1 MSDKRKFVRHP
12 TSVPL
17 KVWQET
23 DDALQNYET
32 LRDIGLGG
40 LSFSSSVEWQ
50 KDMIVCIQIPMVER
64 TFQMAGKVA
73 WCKPHDTYFDVGVEF
88 MVKKEDSERRDL
100 IVDKICQIEAYK
112 NLILQIAEEVSHI
125 EYAEY
130 FTID

>member
-1 MSDKRKFVRHP
+1 MSDKRKFIRHP

-23 DDALQNYET
+23 DDTIQNYEK

-40 LSFSSSVEWQ
+40 LSFSSSIEWQ
-50 KDMIVCIQIPMVER
+50 KDTIVCIQIPMVER
-64 TFQMAGKVA
+64 TFQMSGKVA
-73 WCKPHDTYFDVGVEF
+73 WCRANNMYFDVGVEF
-88 MVKKEDSERRDL
+88 MVKKEDSEKRDL

-125 EYAEY
+125 EYSEY
-130 FTID
+130 FTMD